1 MIWLKQFIEYQGIS
15 TFAFE
20 KKIGVKSTIEKAIR
34 ANTNLRSDILAK
46 IIEVFPEINPKWLL
60 TGTGEMLKKNIAT
73 TPMITDSYVNDLQKK
88 LIEAQELII
97 ELQKNQLK
105 EAAETKKTNINN

>member
-1 MIWLKQFIEYQGIS
+1 MIERILQIIEYKKLNKFQFYKLTGLSNGFLDKVKDIGGSKIDLILKTFPDIS
-15 TFAFE
+15 TE
-20 KKIGVKSTIEKAIR
+20 
-34 ANTNLRSDILAK
+34 
-46 IIEVFPEINPKWLL
+46 WLL

-73 TPMITDSYVNDLQKK
+73 TPIITDSYVNDLQKK